1 MLRFLTFVIF
11 LSFVSSHVFACDT
24 AEIKQQLSQLES
36 QTLLKNAPTFRHAWD
51 DGAIKLDWTSI
62 RQENDRCIAQMNLSL
77 PEADLQQALQYM
89 EQNAAKRILL
99 AAQGYAVPDQTKQSV
114 EFVYQLAN
122 GKVMPFNEG
131 NLSLRQLHN
140 NLEYTYQ
147 LLAQIRINVSAQTS
161 NTTAW
166 PAELKASEKSS
177 CVASG
182 KSSATACD
190 CRVVE
195 LEKVISPR
203 QKELVDFIRSQ
214 PYAMAAGSMD
224 SFVSLSK
231 QIDSR
236 CGQ

>member
-1 MLRFLTFVIF
+1 MLRFLCFIIF
-11 LSFVSSHVFACDT
+11 LSFISSLLFACET
-24 AEIKQQLSQLES
+24 ADLNQQLSQLES
-36 QTLLKNAPTFRHAWD
+36 KTLLKNAPTFRHAWD
-51 DGAIKLDWTSI
+51 DGAIKLDWSSV
-62 RQENDRCIAQMNLSL
+62 RKDNERCVVQMMLSL

-89 EQNAAKRILL
+89 EQNPAKRILL
-99 AAQGYAVPDQTKQSV
+99 AAQGYAVPDQPKQIV
-114 EFVYQLAN
+114 EFAYQLES
-122 GKVMPFNEG
+122 GKVSADNEG
-131 NLSLRQLHN
+131 NLVLRQLHN

-182 KSSATACD
+182 KSSAAACD
-190 CRVVE
+190 CRVAE